1 MSSKQEFA
9 EKFKSEVIIENNSM
23 SDDLLALFDKV
34 LADDFKG
41 DGALMDDFINSLS
54 NEYSA
59 DVELSPGELQ
69 NRQAILELT
78 DMFLGGL

>member
-1 MSSKQEFA
+1 MSSKKEFA
-9 EKFKSEVIIENNSM
+9 EKFKSEVIIANNSM

-41 DGALMDDFINSLS
+41 DGALMDDFINDLS
-54 NEYSA
+54 ITPLSA
-59 DVELSPGELQ
+59 DEE

-78 DMFLGGL
+78 DLILGGL

>member
-1 MSSKQEFA
+1 MSNKTEFA
-9 EKFKSEVIIENNSM
+9 KKFKAEVIIANNSM

-41 DGALMDDFINSLS
+41 DGALMDDFINDLS
-54 NEYSA
+54 ITPLSA
-59 DVELSPGELQ
+59 DEE

-78 DMFLGGL
+78 DLILGGL

>member
-1 MSSKQEFA
+1 MSNKTEFA
-9 EKFKSEVIIENNSM
+9 KKFKAEVIIANNSM

-41 DGALMDDFINSLS
+41 DGALMDDFINDLSITSLS
-54 NEYSA
+54 AE
-59 DVELSPGELQ
+59 EE

-78 DMFLGGL
+78 DLILGGL